1 MTASRGRNLGSTER
15 ALSIGVGA
23 LLGLV
28 GLQRSLKVGALL
40 ALGGAFVMRG
50 LTGRCPLYARLGIST
65 EPCSDDRMSDECIDS
80 TLDDSFP
87 ASDPPAWTGG
97 TR

>member
-1 MTASRGRNLGSTER
+1 LGSTDR

-28 GLQRSLKVGALL
+28 GLQRSVKVGALL
-40 ALGGAFVMRG
+40 ALGGAFVVRG
-50 LTGRCPLYARLGIST
+50 LTGHCPLYARLGIST
-65 EPCSDDRMSDECIDS
+65 NTCADDARRDECIDS

-87 ASDPPAWTGG
+87 ASDPPAWAGG
-97 TR
+97 TS